1 MLKKTFLFGIVLISK
16 LKKDIKMTMI
26 VHGLTALTKYI
37 ATKRIN
43 SLEKDLN
50 SNTITE
56 QEAKSIIERIDKAEN
71 VRRAAN
77 RFMSK
82 LKRAEEKIDFLD
94 NRATPFALEKSIG
107 VGLLGLI
114 VAPYYAVEQ
123 GIESAKKAKQQ
134 KEKAKQETEKQNAL
148 KAAKEAIENKEKQE
162 ESKENS
168 AISLMERIVSGAD
181 LLDVRRADIKQQSD
195 KNAIVAGMID
205 EYGKIAK
212 ILSDKGEIV
221 MFINRGFDQEENKT
235 KANAFRMFFVNP
247 ETGNYE
253 ELARVKS
260 KRGMR
265 RVANAWDKRKEV
277 LLAKQKDYEVAK
289 QMNARL
295 VQATATRE

>member
-1 MLKKTFLFGIVLISK
+1 
-16 LKKDIKMTMI
+16 MTMI

-37 ATKRIN
+37 ATKISN
-43 SLEKDLN
+43 SLEKDLDKEG
-50 SNTITE
+50 ITE

-71 VRRAAN
+71 VRHAAA

-82 LKRAEEKIDFLD
+82 LERAERTIDFLD

-107 VGLLGLI
+107 VAVTGLI
-114 VAPYYAVEQ
+114 IAPFYAVKE
-123 GIESAKKAKQQ
+123 GIEVAKEAKAK

-260 KRGMR
+260 KRGIQR
-265 RVANAWDKRKEV
+265 IVKAWDKRKEV
-277 LLAKQKDYEVAK
+277 LLAKQKDYEAAK

-295 VQATATRE
+295 VQAGAARE